1 MRAPNG
7 AAYEIVTVEGKG
19 GGMIASRDINKDEI
33 VLRESPILV
42 MPPGDEGMAAPLLL
56 ALPENALE
64 AILLL
69 HNALPHETPFTGR
82 RDIPHHRLIDTLTG
96 IVNSNSLD
104 ATHSFGKMGILLLTG
119 SLFNHD
125 NKNNVDRRFDAQRGT
140 DGFIALRDIKKGK
153 ELTIS
158 YTKDPVMLAKYGI

>member
-19 GGMIASRDINKDEI
+19 RGIIASRDINKGEI

-64 AILLL
+64 AILL

-82 RDIPHHRLIDTLTG
+82 RDIPHHRRIDTLTG
-96 IVNSNSLD
+96 IINSNSFG
-104 ATHSFGKMGILLLTG
+104 ATHSFCKMGVLLLTG
-119 SLFNHD
+119 SPFNHD

-140 DGFIALRDIKKGK
+140 DGFIALRDIKKGE
-153 ELTIS
+153 ELLIS
-158 YTKDPVMLAKYGI
+158 YTKDPVMLAEYVI